1 MARDLPANPDLEHLR
16 KQAKDLLHDLER
28 GDPTAVERYRALGAR
43 RGAQP
48 KLADAQRLVAR
59 DYGFPSWARL
69 KAHVESL
76 GKAADARLAAS
87 RAIRDNDAH
96 ELETLLRNHPELRAR
111 INEPLPQLDF
121 DKVAIVA

>member
-28 GDPTAVERYRALGAR
+28 GEPAALERYRALGAR
-43 RGAQP
+43 CTAKP
-48 KLADAQRLVAR
+48 KLADAQRLVAL

-76 GKAADARLAAS
+76 GNAADVRLAAS
-87 RAIRDNDAH
+87 RAVRDGDARA
-96 ELETLLRNHPELRAR
+96 LE
-111 INEPLPQLDF
+111 
-121 DKVAIVA
+121 